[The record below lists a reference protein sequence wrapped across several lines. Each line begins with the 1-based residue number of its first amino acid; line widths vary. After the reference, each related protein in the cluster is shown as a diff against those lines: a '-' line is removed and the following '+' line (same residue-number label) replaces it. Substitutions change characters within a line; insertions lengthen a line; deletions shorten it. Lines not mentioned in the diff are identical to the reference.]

1 MELNRVTHRSELI
14 KILTN
19 IYKNTYLTNLLGFKG
34 GTAGMLFYDLPRLS
48 VDLDFDLTSKVTK
61 ESPEIKIVVKE
72 ITKILQKEKYTLKDS
87 SERFN
92 TLFWAVSYGY
102 GTKQIKV
109 EISTRNQPFD
119 TYEGK
124 NLYGVSV
131 KTSILPDLIAHKLIA
146 LVSRDKFVNRDLFD
160 SHYYLSKYPENI
172 NYEIVKYALD
182 KNPQEFYQY
191 LLE

>member
-72 ITKILQKEKYTLKDS
+72 ITKILQK
-87 SERFN
+87 
-92 TLFWAVSYGY
+92 
-102 GTKQIKV
+102 
-109 EISTRNQPFD
+109 
-119 TYEGK
+119 
-124 NLYGVSV
+124 
-131 KTSILPDLIAHKLIA
+131 
-146 LVSRDKFVNRDLFD
+146 
-160 SHYYLSKYPENI
+160 
-172 NYEIVKYALD
+172 
-182 KNPQEFYQY
+182 
-191 LLE
+191 